1 MNNSTNV
8 RNKLKKSRLFS
19 LINLGTL
26 KNILFFGGGIVIF
39 VVGVIV
45 YGILLNL
52 REISLAEAMEEK
64 GFSALNNVN
73 ILVER
78 KAFVLK
84 LFEDT
89 VIIKEYRA
97 SFGRNVNTPKQ
108 QRSDNSTPI
117 GEYEICKID
126 TSHKYYKFFK
136 LNYPNLKD
144 ASEALRKGIINQK
157 EFDQLKFEFYYDD
170 CPKLKTILGSDVGI
184 HGIGRLNF
192 LLKNLPF
199 VYNWTDGSIALSNE
213 SIDELLSVVKK
224 GTKVVIK

>member
-1 MNNSTNV
+1 MQNSPSV
-8 RNKLKKSRLFS
+8 RNKMKKSKLFS

-26 KNILFFGGGIVIF
+26 KNILFFSGGIVIF
-39 VVGVIV
+39 VTGVIV
-45 YGILLNL
+45 YGVLLNL
-52 REISLAEAMEEK
+52 REIPLTEAMAKK
-64 GFSALNNVN
+64 GFSSLKNVN

-78 KAFVLK
+78 KSFVLK
-84 LFEDT
+84 LFEDS

-108 QRSDNSTPI
+108 QRSDNTTPV

-126 TSHKYYKFFK
+126 TSHKYYKSFK

-144 ASEALRKGIINQK
+144 ASEALRRGIISQK
-157 EFDQLKFEFYYDD
+157 EFDQLKFEYYYDE
-170 CPKLKTILGSDVGI
+170 CPKLKTALGGDIGI